1 MYKIIPNTNNEI
13 IIINNSDFCSCSGIG
28 AHTLS
33 LVGVGAFDSYCV
45 SELHSVN
52 SVHSLLLVFV
62 RAFDSY
68 SFWLHTVNSVHTLS
82 LFVVG
87 SVDSYCLSVHTVN
100 ALHSLLLLYFG
111 AFVWYSFDPH
121 FVNFF
126 TAGLSAVL
134 LKYCVLKSIDI
145 KVGLNGRYK
154 VWLFNFMLLDI
165 VVIRVSNLQ
174 LKKAPRPILVIV
186 PRTNN
191 LLPLNPVQSWKAKD
205 PIVVTLVGII
215 KLPVNP
221 LQPSKA
227 PVSIVFKLLA
237 FEKFIPL
244 NFLQFLKA

>member
-1 MYKIIPNTNNEI
+1 M
-13 IIINNSDFCSCSGIG
+13 
-28 AHTLS
+28 
-33 LVGVGAFDSYCV
+33 
-45 SELHSVN
+45 
-52 SVHSLLLVFV
+52 SVHS
-62 RAFDSY
+62 
-68 SFWLHTVNSVHTLS
+68 VNSVHTLS

-111 AFVWYSFDPH
+111 AFVWYSFIPH
-121 FVNFF
+121 FVNSV
-126 TAGLSAVL
+126 TAVL
-134 LKYCVLKSIDI
+134 LKYCVLKSIGI
-145 KVGLNGRYK
+145 KAGLNGRYK
-154 VWLFNFMLLDI
+154 VRLFNFLLLDI
-165 VVIRVSNLQ
+165 VVIRVLNLQ
-174 LKKAPRPILVIV
+174 SKKAPRPILVIV

-237 FEKFIPL
+237 FEKFIPV